1 MVDEPSVVER
11 TGLVVLSQGEIVV
24 PAAGSEAILASVGQ
38 EGLVLE
44 FPVEIEVRIVPACD
58 PEQHVE
64 TTLARL
70 TSAIEGLA

>member
-24 PAAGSEAILASVGQ
+24 PEAGSEAILASVRQ

-58 PEQHVE
+58 PDQHVE